1 MKRRQQADDISEL
14 KSKVAK
20 QAQTIEFLLKR
31 VANLTVLL
39 QEARESGSWARRNG

>member
-1 MKRRQQADDISEL
+1 MKRRQQADDINEL

-31 VANLTVLL
+31 IKTLKALYVDC
-39 QEARESGSWARRNG
+39 QERHG